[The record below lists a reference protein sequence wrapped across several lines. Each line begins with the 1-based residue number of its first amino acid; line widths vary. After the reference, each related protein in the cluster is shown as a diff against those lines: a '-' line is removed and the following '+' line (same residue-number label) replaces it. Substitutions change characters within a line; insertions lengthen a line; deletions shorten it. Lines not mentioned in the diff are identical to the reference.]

1 MTDTDVPAGPG
12 DGDDGGDVGSPI
24 SPWWR
29 RWWVWTAAA
38 AVVLVAVG
46 VTIWAVQ
53 DDDTGEDATPT
64 TTTTRT
70 TTESTTRTTST
81 TPTTMPT
88 TIPPPAFTLEA
99 LSEQMA
105 TVAPASL
112 NTPAWECQAAP
123 RLYTTPTTVPPV
135 TTGPLTTGSLATCIP
150 STLPTDGE
158 YPVVTVLVLDD
169 VGTYTAALSG
179 VAHLLLWPIVTP
191 EGGLSS
197 PPVPPGLNCTN
208 LLAPD
213 SPFTQAAQ
221 ADQLTPEQTYFGVV
235 MYYFLQDRS
244 PLMDIDDNGI
254 PCETLIEPSVVD
266 TVWAGGWI
274 ASRFD

>member
-1 MTDTDVPAGPG
+1 
-12 DGDDGGDVGSPI
+12 
-24 SPWWR
+24 
-29 RWWVWTAAA
+29 
-38 AVVLVAVG
+38 
-46 VTIWAVQ
+46 
-53 DDDTGEDATPT
+53 
-64 TTTTRT
+64 
-70 TTESTTRTTST
+70 
-81 TPTTMPT
+81 
-88 TIPPPAFTLEA
+88 
-99 LSEQMA
+99 MA

-123 RLYTTPTTVPPV
+123 TVRTPDGGESSPV
-135 TTGPLTTGSLATCIP
+135 TTGTLTAGSLATCRP
-150 STLPTDGE
+150 SPLPTEGE

-169 VGTYTAALSG
+169 AGRHVAAQSG
-179 VAHLLLWPIVTP
+179 LAHLLLNPTVDS
-191 EGGLSS
+191 EGGLIA
-197 PPVPPGLNCTN
+197 PVTVPPGLNCTN

-213 SPFTQAAQ
+213 SPFTEAAQ

-274 ASRFD
+274 ASRYD